1 MGNQNRKTNLNFEIL
16 YMGGK
21 VEQMR
26 DETNDRRTQTLR
38 PDDANKYIEN
48 GNETLAQTRK
58 HVSKRVERQKHI
70 KQ

>member
-1 MGNQNRKTNLNFEIL
+1 MIGQPKPLKIQMLKFCL

-38 PDDANKYIEN
+38 PDDANKYTEN
-48 GNETLAQTRK
+48 GNETLAQTR
-58 HVSKRVERQKHI
+58 EI
-70 KQ
+70 L